1 MKLYNA
7 IVFFE
12 DRNPI
17 RYHKVN
23 NVQKLITW
31 LTNNRPSANYVNLYE
46 KETRNF
52 VEQIKIKKGDVKT
65 SPGT

>member
-7 IVFFE
+7 IVFFG
-12 DRNPI
+12 DRDPI

-31 LTNNRPSANYVNLYE
+31 LMRNRPSANYVNLYE
-46 KETRNF
+46 KETRSF
-52 VEQIKIKKGDVKT
+52 VQQIKITKGE
-65 SPGT
+65 